1 MAKVSFKSKT
11 ENEIPEQ
18 SGSTTGTDAQP
29 RQPLPSGTDAQPRP
43 LAAQSEQA
51 LGQPLGGD
59 FYGDWDREDVR
70 LPRINLIHKTS
81 DGEMIEKFGIGSF
94 AFNKEVKLSDGKTP
108 VIVTALRAAKDYVQ
122 KLPFSSQATPAICK
136 TVEEVRAKGGS
147 FNYDDYTGKDDS
159 PFFQPRAHIELITAL
174 PDASKGDEAAESLFP
189 YEFNG
194 TKYGRAILTVSSSA
208 YTSVA
213 KELATLTNHN
223 QIMRKGLR
231 FGRLE
236 LTSETRKKADL
247 DWKIPVIKFV
257 GENSADLVAFFE
269 GLH

>member
-1 MAKVSFKSKT
+1 MAKTSFKSKT
-11 ENEIPEQ
+11 DNELPADQPTTDTPPDQQVAEKT
-18 SGSTTGTDAQP
+18 GSELAQP
-29 RQPLPSGTDAQPRP
+29 T
-43 LAAQSEQA
+43 
-51 LGQPLGGD
+51 GD
-59 FYGDWDREDVR
+59 FFGDWDREDVR

-94 AFNKEVKLSDGKTP
+94 AFNKEVKLGDGKTP
-108 VIVTALRAAKDYVQ
+108 IAVTALRAAKDYVQ

-136 TVEEVRAKGGS
+136 TVDEVRAKGGS
-147 FNYDDYTGKDDS
+147 FNYKDYTGKDDS
-159 PFFQPRAHIELITAL
+159 PFFQPRAHIELVTAL
-174 PDASKGDEAAESLFP
+174 PEASKGDEAAEALFP

-213 KELATLTNHN
+213 KELATLVNHN
-223 QIMRKGLR
+223 QTMRKGLR

-247 DWKIPVIKFV
+247 DWKVPVIKFT
-257 GENSADLVAFFE
+257 GENAPELVKFFE